1 MPIASY
7 SILEG
12 TPTAGK
18 VVQGNSPHYQI
29 TLQATGG
36 PFTVAVN
43 ILSTDGSEVRY
54 AILNNFTPPDP
65 TALAALKPGI
75 HTLPSKPGGLA
86 IDYVRSTVAGKP
98 MITLGQMTLLPKNL
112 SLTPHAELNANP
124 LLNAVDTLLN
134 QAVATK
140 NAVIYA
146 FGSAFS
152 DKGKVD
158 GIHDIHM
165 NQGNPVNNHGNDNG
179 AWQDGGLFLH
189 LPTPGASGSGTWTA
203 LFIAFQN
210 EVWTTDNAG
219 NPLTATTTGGGKHH
233 HLEG

>member
-12 TPTAGK
+12 RPTAGK

-29 TLQATGG
+29 TVQATGG

-43 ILSTDGSEVRY
+43 IQSTDGSEVLY

-65 TALAALKPGI
+65 TGLAALKPGI
-75 HTLPSKPGGLA
+75 HTLPSKAGGLA

-98 MITLGQMTLLPKNL
+98 MITLAQMSLLPENV
-112 SLTPHAELNANP
+112 SLTPQAEVNANP

-134 QAVATK
+134 QAVAAK
-140 NAVIYA
+140 NAVVYA
-146 FGSAFS
+146 FGSAYS
-152 DKGKVD
+152 DGGKVD

-165 NQGNPVNNHGNDNG
+165 NQGNPLNSFGQDNG
-179 AWQDGGLFLH
+179 VWQDGGLFIY
-189 LPTPGASGSGTWTA
+189 LPTPKTWTA
-203 LFIAFQN
+203 LFIAFQT
-210 EVWTTDNAG
+210 ESWDTDSSG
-219 NPLTATTTGGGKHH
+219 NPVSATKVSGGKHH